1 MTLSATSFCDIY
13 KLQLLQGFR
22 EIRLRE
28 LQQKMGDGNPAI
40 AQFMDHLAA
49 QARHCRKEIVS
60 LLKTSIRPSF
70 ELLNN
75 ECWHPMFHM
84 RDLLFS
90 KKNEVSLKEIIN
102 QINETTGNI
111 YRRVLDKATSLPGVV
126 STLLSQQHSDLLK
139 ASHHFPME
147 PESRTQDE
155 SHFLGI

>member
-28 LQQKMGDGNPAI
+28 LQQKAGDSNPAI
-40 AQFMDHLAA
+40 AEFMDNLAT

-60 LLKTSIRPSF
+60 LLKTSIRLSF
-70 ELLNN
+70 ELLNT

-84 RDLLFS
+84 REVLFT
-90 KKNEVSLKEIIN
+90 KRNEVSLKEVIS

-111 YRRVLDKATSLPGVV
+111 YRRVLDKATGLPGIV
-126 STLLSQQHSDLLK
+126 SALLSQQHSDLLK

-147 PESRTQDE
+147 PESRR
-155 SHFLGI
+155 

>member
-28 LQQKMGDGNPAI
+28 LQQKTGDSNPAI
-40 AQFMDHLAA
+40 ARFMDNLAA

-70 ELLNN
+70 ELLNT

-84 RDLLFS
+84 RELLFTR
-90 KKNEVSLKEIIN
+90 KNEVSLKEIID

-111 YRRVLDKATSLPGVV
+111 YRRVLDKTTALPGVV
-126 STLLSQQHSDLLK
+126 SSLLSQQHSDLLK

-147 PESRTQDE
+147 PESR
-155 SHFLGI
+155 S

>member
-1 MTLSATSFCDIY
+1 MTLNQTSFCDLY

-28 LQQKMGDGNPAI
+28 LQQKTGESNPAL
-40 AQFMDHLAA
+40 ARFMDNLAV

-70 ELLNN
+70 ELLNA
-75 ECWHPMFHM
+75 ECWHPMFHI
-84 RDLLFS
+84 RELLYT
-90 KKNEVSLKEIIN
+90 KKNEVPLKEAIN

-111 YRRVLDKATSLPGVV
+111 YRRVLDKAALLPGVV

-147 PESRTQDE
+147 PENRR
-155 SHFLGI
+155 